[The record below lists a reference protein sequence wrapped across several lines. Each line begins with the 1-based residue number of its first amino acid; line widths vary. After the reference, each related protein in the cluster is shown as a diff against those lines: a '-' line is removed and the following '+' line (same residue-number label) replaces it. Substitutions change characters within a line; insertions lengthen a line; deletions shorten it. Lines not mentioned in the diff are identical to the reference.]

1 MNEDMANIAR
11 AVANLKE
18 AMSKMAETDTEKSL
32 NDLIAKLE
40 SVSIAEEE
48 KNRIELGTIPRGGL
62 FDTELG
68 RFLVLDHDRTYG
80 FTKVIQYDFYKEDV
94 GFDDNSCDYL
104 KSDLR
109 ELFDGEISDT
119 YENVFGDA
127 LIEHTTGIVS
137 VDMQKYGEFTAKVRP
152 ITFDEAREY
161 NELLVKKD
169 IVDWWWTCTPWS
181 IEGRGY
187 KYSVA
192 VVSPPGLISYYG
204 YGNCSGVRPFCIL
217 KSNIFVSEVE
227 ELG

>member
-109 ELFDGEISDT
+109 ELFDG
-119 YENVFGDA
+119 
-127 LIEHTTGIVS
+127 
-137 VDMQKYGEFTAKVRP
+137 
-152 ITFDEAREY
+152 
-161 NELLVKKD
+161 
-169 IVDWWWTCTPWS
+169 
-181 IEGRGY
+181 
-187 KYSVA
+187 
-192 VVSPPGLISYYG
+192 
-204 YGNCSGVRPFCIL
+204 
-217 KSNIFVSEVE
+217 
-227 ELG
+227 